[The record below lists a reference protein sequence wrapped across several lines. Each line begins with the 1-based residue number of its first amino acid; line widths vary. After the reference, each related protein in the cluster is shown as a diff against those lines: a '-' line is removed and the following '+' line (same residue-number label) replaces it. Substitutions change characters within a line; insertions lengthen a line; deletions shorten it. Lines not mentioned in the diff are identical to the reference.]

1 MNQKDVWDKIANS
14 WTNFRTKPEKEVI
27 GFSQNSGPVLDLG
40 CGNCRNAT
48 PFLEKN
54 GFRVGLDFSKNMI
67 KEARIFLSKRK
78 LAVHLI
84 IGNASN
90 LPFKNNVFS
99 NIICVRVLHHLESKE
114 MRIESLKEMK
124 RIGEKIL
131 ITVWKKW
138 QNRFFWKLI
147 KNGFS
152 SDIYVEWNC
161 RGKVY
166 NRFYHLYTK
175 NELKNELSIAG
186 LKAEK
191 LWEDSSGNICTV
203 VKQ

>member
-1 MNQKDVWDKIANS
+1 MNQKDVWSTIADS

-27 GFSQNSGPVLDLG
+27 EFSQNSRSVLDLG
-40 CGNCRNAT
+40 CGNCRNVV

-54 GFRVGLDFSKNMI
+54 KFCVGLDFSKNMI
-67 KEARIFLSKRK
+67 KEAKIFLSKRK
-78 LAVHLI
+78 LAAHLI
-84 IGNASN
+84 IGNTSK

-99 NIICVRVLHHLESKE
+99 NIVCTRVLHHLESKE

-124 RIGEKIL
+124 RVGEKTL

-147 KNGFS
+147 KNRFS
-152 SDIYVEWNC
+152 SDICVEWNYH
-161 RGKVY
+161 GKIY

-175 NELKNELSIAG
+175 KELKTELSIVG
-186 LKAEK
+186 LKTEK
-191 LWEDSSGNICTV
+191 LWEDSSGNICMI